1 MAILTNDRKDLGEKN
16 HPPASV
22 AYRVTVT
29 HYEWTGREREG
40 HREPKGL
47 SKPHPS
53 QHHSLSLWIGPPL
66 PFPSLP
72 ASQGLPTTS
81 GTPFDL
87 HIKEAEAARERE
99 PLVNSHLGSCPY
111 PTFMRA
117 PSSFSETDEGEPTLN
132 TQDQAFSIPSQ
143 LGSDRGE
150 LHASLPCKIPLLN
163 SFLNEPHLRVTKL
176 TTTDPG
182 L

>member
-1 MAILTNDRKDLGEKN
+1 MGGQG
-16 HPPASV
+16 
-22 AYRVTVT
+22 
-29 HYEWTGREREG
+29 GRERVTDSPG
-40 HREPKGL
+40 DSVSHILVSITASAFGRSSFALPI
-47 SKPHPS
+47 PS
-53 QHHSLSLWIGPPL
+53 CLPRPAHH
-66 PFPSLP
+66 FR
-72 ASQGLPTTS
+72 A
-81 GTPFDL
+81 PFDL

-99 PLVNSHLGSCPY
+99 PRVSSHLGSCPY

-117 PSSFSETDEGEPTLN
+117 PSSLSETDEGEPTLN

-150 LHASLPCKIPLLN
+150 LHASLSCKIPLLN